1 MTRVTQ
7 LVGTDWFNSGQVSF
21 THYVTHIAKFYQ
33 PPSFFAC
40 NVEKPGVA
48 WVLALSK
55 YYILVTKTLE
65 TLSPA
70 SPSGSWQSQT
80 EGQSTNIHT
89 MGKRKTVSMLTV
101 RFKLCPI
108 TDSKPELKSVFKK
121 LLHLAHEWKSI
132 GILLGIKRTILE
144 NIKREEHGVRDCLS
158 SMLSEWLK
166 MVDPSSTW
174 KEIVDAVQEVDPS
187 SAQEIQKMLA
197 H

>member
-1 MTRVTQ
+1 M
-7 LVGTDWFNSGQVSF
+7 
-21 THYVTHIAKFYQ
+21 
-33 PPSFFAC
+33 
-40 NVEKPGVA
+40 
-48 WVLALSK
+48 
-55 YYILVTKTLE
+55 
-65 TLSPA
+65 SPA
-70 SPSGSWQSQT
+70 SPSGSRQSQT
-80 EGQSTNIHT
+80 VGQSSNIHT
-89 MGKRKTVSMLTV
+89 MSKRKTVSMLTV

-108 TDSKPELKSVFKK
+108 TDSKPELKNVFKK

-187 SAQEIQKMLA
+187 TDKKFNVSTLTHGDLLFSHHHTPLTIYIDSVN
-197 H
+197 